1 MCAYHTWRR
10 NRRECCLLNKGSR
23 VFIVLNNLLTERF
36 VRTANHSPII
46 FYALLPK
53 QQVSP
58 ASRTHSDRQPGRLST
73 CHECL
78 KEKTAKP
85 CCVVHRYSG
94 GNVSLKHWSV
104 TLKES
109 WISCVVKIV
118 LSAVPRVVI
127 WSPAECN
134 KRSTGPEHPPP
145 IQYSISPDRE
155 LYSKESFLLR
165 EAIAFF
171 QVFEI
176 RHSWITAMQQGA
188 TGDKCARAG
197 IIQSALSDNNIE
209 SILQGVLLTMWLIHA
224 NLVQFTQAAQAWN
237 SDDA

>member
-1 MCAYHTWRR
+1 M
-10 NRRECCLLNKGSR
+10 
-23 VFIVLNNLLTERF
+23 
-36 VRTANHSPII
+36 
-46 FYALLPK
+46 
-53 QQVSP
+53 
-58 ASRTHSDRQPGRLST
+58 
-73 CHECL
+73 
-78 KEKTAKP
+78 
-85 CCVVHRYSG
+85 
-94 GNVSLKHWSV
+94 
-104 TLKES
+104 
-109 WISCVVKIV
+109 V

-209 SILQGVLLTMWLIHA
+209 SILQGLLLTM
-224 NLVQFTQAAQAWN
+224 
-237 SDDA
+237 